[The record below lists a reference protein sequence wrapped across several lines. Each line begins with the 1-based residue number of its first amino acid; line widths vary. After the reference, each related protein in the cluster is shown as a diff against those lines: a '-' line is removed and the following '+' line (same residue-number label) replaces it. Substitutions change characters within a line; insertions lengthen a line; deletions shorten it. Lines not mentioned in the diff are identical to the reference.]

1 MNKFVVITGASS
13 GIGRKVAIKFAKR
26 GKNIVLAARSKDIL
40 EQLKDELEEDYGV
53 QVETRVVDLTDM
65 TVVKK
70 FYESLQDLEVETL
83 INDAGFGLRGALW
96 ENQATQLLAMID
108 LNIKAVTYLSQ
119 LFLSDHQNIPNT
131 QLINVSSLGGY
142 QIVNDMVAYCA
153 SKFYVSAFT
162 EGLANELQERGALL
176 KAKVLAPAV
185 TKTNFDT
192 VARNTKDF
200 NYDTTFKKYHTA
212 EQMAG
217 FLMQLYDSEQTVGVV
232 NEDTMDFELKPAQFK
247 AVGFK

>member
-83 INDAGFGLRGALW
+83 IN
-96 ENQATQLLAMID
+96 
-108 LNIKAVTYLSQ
+108 
-119 LFLSDHQNIPNT
+119 
-131 QLINVSSLGGY
+131 
-142 QIVNDMVAYCA
+142 
-153 SKFYVSAFT
+153 
-162 EGLANELQERGALL
+162 
-176 KAKVLAPAV
+176 VLV
-185 TKTNFDT
+185 L
-192 VARNTKDF
+192 V
-200 NYDTTFKKYHTA
+200 
-212 EQMAG
+212 
-217 FLMQLYDSEQTVGVV
+217 
-232 NEDTMDFELKPAQFK
+232 
-247 AVGFK
+247 